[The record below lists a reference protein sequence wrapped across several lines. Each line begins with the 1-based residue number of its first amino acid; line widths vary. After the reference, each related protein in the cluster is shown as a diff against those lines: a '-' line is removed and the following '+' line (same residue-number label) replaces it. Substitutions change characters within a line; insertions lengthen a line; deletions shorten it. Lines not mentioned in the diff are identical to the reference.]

1 MFVDWFYADPHF
13 GHARILEYADRPFA
27 SVEEHD
33 AELERRYRATVLEG
47 DVVAWVG
54 DAFLCPFARAR
65 EILSRLPGWKVL
77 VLGNHDRSA
86 TSMVALG
93 FDLVVE
99 SMVVSI
105 PTFGADSVD
114 RPALVHH
121 YPYLRSEA
129 ERGAVSP
136 AERHASRRPE
146 RKPGQVLVHGH
157 VHSRSRACVAERTV
171 HVGVDAWD
179 YAPAS
184 IAEVGK
190 IVSEMR

>member
-1 MFVDWFYADPHF
+1 MLVDWFYADPHF
-13 GHARILEYADRPFA
+13 GHARIIEYASRPFA
-27 SVEEHD
+27 SIEEHD
-33 AELERRYRATVLEG
+33 SELVRRYCALVLTD

-54 DAFLCPFARAR
+54 DAFLCPSERAR
-65 EILSRLPGWKVL
+65 EILSRLPGRKVL

-86 TSMVALG
+86 AAMVALG

-99 SMVVSI
+99 SMLVPI
-105 PTFGADSVD
+105 PTFDDGED
-114 RPALVHH
+114 RVALVHH
-121 YPYLRSEA
+121 YPYLRSAA
-129 ERGAVSP
+129 ERGGSP
-136 AERHASRRPE
+136 AERYAGRRPE

-157 VHSRSRACVAERTV
+157 VHSRSRACVQERTV

-190 IVSEMR
+190 IVTEMRR